1 MGNANR
7 AADQYRSC
15 SVHPHVH
22 GERVGDRL
30 PVGFVDG
37 SSPRTWGTPLQDRPL
52 FVVVRFIPTYMGN
65 ARRNFAPTKA
75 ITVHPHVHG
84 ERGVSYFVGKGF
96 SGSSPRTWGT
106 LVLMIHCFVYSRFIP
121 TYMGNAHPF
130 LFQKG
135 GRLLPPAQAEDQEIV
150 TGSRL
155 PHLPH
160 SGLSNEPHSIPSSL
174 SSPAITP
181 AESLPGTGRNDTSL
195 TPSNSTGT
203 RRFVPSVVKS

>member
-84 ERGVSYFVGKGF
+84 ERFYLFNLYDLCC
-96 SGSSPRTWGT
+96 GSSPRTWGT
-106 LVLMIHCFVYSRFIP
+106 HLVLCLSRSSIRFIP
-121 TYMGNAHPF
+121 TYMGNACVAHDIVTVTVVHPHVH
-130 LFQKG
+130 G
-135 GRLLPPAQAEDQEIV
+135 ERLLL
-150 TGSRL
+150 SYRL
-155 PHLPH
+155 LQ
-160 SGLSNEPHSIPSSL
+160 
-174 SSPAITP
+174 
-181 AESLPGTGRNDTSL
+181 
-195 TPSNSTGT
+195 
-203 RRFVPSVVKS
+203 